1 MHVLNHLFRAAWR
14 SRGFIASSVQ
24 REFSARYR
32 NSLLGAA
39 WAVINPL
46 AMVAVYML
54 IFSQL
59 MQARLPGSSNT
70 IDYGIYLCAGILS
83 WGLFAEIIQRSTT
96 VFLDHAD
103 LIRKMNF
110 PRICLPLIVLANAG
124 VNFAIIF
131 GLFLLVLL
139 ASGNFPGVY
148 LLALLPVI
156 AILGVLALGLGILAG
171 ILNVFFR
178 DAGQFFGI
186 LLQFWFWFTP
196 IVYPLSILPEGVVPF
211 VAANPLTP
219 LIASQQ
225 AIALGSGWPDW
236 GALFAPALAA
246 LVVVV
251 LALALFRRR
260 ADEIVDEL

>member
-1 MHVLNHLFRAAWR
+1 VLSQLIRAAWR
-14 SRGFIASSVQ
+14 SRGFIASSVR

-59 MQARLPGSSNT
+59 MHARLPGSSNT
-70 IDYGIYLCAGILS
+70 LDYGIYLCAGILS
-83 WGLFAEIIQRSTT
+83 WGLFAEIVNRSTS
-96 VFLDHAD
+96 VFLEHAD
-103 LIRKMNF
+103 LIKKMNF
-110 PRICLPLIVLANAG
+110 PRICLPLIVLGNAG
-124 VNFAIIF
+124 INFAIIF
-131 GLFLLVLL
+131 GLFLVVLI

-148 LLALLPVI
+148 LLALLPVL
-156 AILGVLALGLGILAG
+156 AILCLLGLGLGILAG

-178 DAGQFFGI
+178 DAGQFFSV

-196 IVYPLSILPEGVVPF
+196 IVYPVSILPEGVLPVI
-211 VAANPLTP
+211 AANPLTP

-225 AIALGSGWPDW
+225 AIALGHGWPDW
-236 GALFAPALAA
+236 GTLLAPSVAA
-246 LVVVV
+246 LVAVA

-260 ADEIVDEL
+260 ADELVDEL